1 MKCFL
6 NEAIHQGV
14 DSLTTGCPPRI
25 PMIRTLQKQG
35 SSNIKKLCGK
45 VGSAV
50 ASDIWIQIRW
60 QFLQTLTFLLQRLCQ
75 S

>member
-35 SSNIKKLCGK
+35 SSNINWSNISSKNKTPATKTEVEEATKLE
-45 VGSAV
+45 
-50 ASDIWIQIRW
+50 QQQQQLR
-60 QFLQTLTFLLQRLCQ
+60 
-75 S
+75 